1 MTKENIYLDRIY
13 KVFNKEQSS
22 QFSHSCIEVLHD
34 KFHYFLCFRVIKLNV
49 PLKVFPAKQSLVISE
64 YTIGQCQMIT
74 NAICLAGNCS
84 NIPPPIHTFICP
96 AGNNSSIYPL
106 SSGGCKQLSLYLLQ
120 DKVGN
125 FTKYKV
131 TFIRMDY
138 EKVF

>member
-84 NIPPPIHTFICP
+84 NIPPPNTH
-96 AGNNSSIYPL
+96 IYLP
-106 SSGGCKQLSLYLLQ
+106 SRGCKQLSLYLLQ

>member
-1 MTKENIYLDRIY
+1 MTKEKIYLDRIY

-84 NIPPPIHTFICP
+84 NITPPTHTHLFAQQETTVAYTPSP
-96 AGNNSSIYPL
+96 AEDL
-106 SSGGCKQLSLYLLQ
+106 SSYLYIYFRT
-120 DKVGN
+120 N
-125 FTKYKV
+125 
-131 TFIRMDY
+131 
-138 EKVF
+138 